1 MTLPRRKAARKVL
14 LCAGLAGV
22 GLLAEV
28 ALADA
33 RDGPPK
39 PDWQIALQARHVL
52 WDEPPFDKLNLGVTV
67 RDGVAVL
74 SGPVP
79 STAVANQAVAKLK
92 AVPGLRDVRNE
103 TFVPAADEPMALSM
117 PHTVT
122 SSRPMV
128 SVGPAVSPPPS
139 PVAPAAPPQ
148 QSVVALSPRAA
159 VPVKRMTIADQVEAL
174 RLADRRFQQVSVEVR
189 ETVILLRGKVTRS
202 SDAWEFAT
210 TVRSIPGVTGVV
222 QSIETQPQ

>member
-1 MTLPRRKAARKVL
+1 MTLPRRKAARKIL

-22 GLLAEV
+22 GLLAGV

-39 PDWQIALQARHVL
+39 PDWQVALQARHVL

-67 RDGVAVL
+67 HDGVAIL

-79 STAVANQAVAKLK
+79 STALANQAASKLK
-92 AVPGLRDVRNE
+92 RVPGVREVRNE

-122 SSRPMV
+122 SSRPSV
-128 SVGPAVSPPPS
+128 SVGPAVNPPP
-139 PVAPAAPPQ
+139 PAVVPASPPQ
-148 QSVVALSPRAA
+148 QSVVALSPRTA
-159 VPVKRMTIADQVEAL
+159 VPVKRMTIADQVEAI
-174 RLADRRFQQVSVEVR
+174 RLADRRFQYVTIEVR
-189 ETVILLRGKVTRS
+189 ETAVLLRGRVTRS
-202 SDAWEFAT
+202 ADAWEFAA
-210 TVRSIPGVTGVV
+210 TVRAIPGVTGVV
-222 QSIETQPQ
+222 QSIETQP